1 MVLKQSKVSGLLAS
15 AAFCSLPRPPAAGQ
29 FRSSANF
36 GDMYSAGM
44 PAKLKCLHAYFKQR
58 ASHQSAGA
66 SDNLISYS
74 RKVLRWD
81 FLLVK

>member
-36 GDMYSAGM
+36 GDLYSADM
-44 PAKLKCLHAYFKQR
+44 PEKLKCLHAYFKER
-58 ASHQSAGA
+58 ANQSAGA